1 MRSLRLGV
9 LGVVCVM
16 LAPAVAASQ
25 DIEVDAQVA
34 GRPLP
39 AGYYE
44 RVRQNPEFFAPRGGW
59 IARASRDLAAGRAV
73 AGNLPVVAIPAL
85 FSDSPEPQFS
95 AADLA
100 RVLFDGPAAQ
110 GTLRQYYAE
119 VSGGR
124 LDIVGAVTPWVR
136 TSLTRAEVVGSSY
149 GLGGDARVGEYLVE
163 ALTLLDP
170 VTDFGLY
177 DNDGPDNVPNSGD
190 DNGIVDAVAFY
201 FVEVSASCG
210 GPGIWPHFS
219 GITGW
224 TGQAFETNDLRPDS
238 TPVKIDPY
246 FIQSIVNC
254 SGNQISSI
262 HTIAHELG
270 HLIGLPDLYHP
281 VEGILPEQ
289 RRWVVGC
296 WSLMAAGAWACGE
309 VGSASFWPRPSH
321 MGAWEKKRL
330 GWLNEIQQIPEV
342 EFQTVT
348 LSPVQTT
355 GRILELPLG
364 DDERLLVEYRARVGF
379 DEFLPA
385 EGVLVYRINDTIPF
399 RPCSECP
406 PHYSVMLLEA
416 DGDSSLVETKAQ
428 GGSRGEPGDAY
439 GALEPGALTSL
450 TEPSTRRDLGLGD
463 ESGVNIYEITVAQ
476 GTAQLLLSTAQISLA
491 RLLSPLLLDDSNPLS
506 RVEEEFLDELNNRN
520 GRYDVGDL
528 RAYLQREAPVSAG
541 SSAKRR

>member
-1 MRSLRLGV
+1 MRPLRFCV
-9 LGVVCVM
+9 LGLGLNM
-16 LAPAVAASQ
+16 LAPDAAPSQ
-25 DIEVDAQVA
+25 DIEVDAQVV

-39 AGYYE
+39 AGYYQ
-44 RVRQNPEFFAPRGGW
+44 RVRQNPDFFTPSGGW
-59 IARASRDLAAGRAV
+59 ITRASRDVSSGRAL
-73 AGNLPVVAIPAL
+73 AGSFPIVAIPAL
-85 FSDSPEPQFS
+85 FSNSPEPQFG
-95 AADLA
+95 AEDLS

-124 LDIVGAVTPWVR
+124 LDITGAVTTWVR

-149 GLGGDARVGEYLVE
+149 GLGDDSRVGEYLVE
-163 ALTLLDP
+163 ALTLVDST
-170 VTDFGLY
+170 TDFGLF
-177 DNDGPDNVPNSGD
+177 DNDGPDNIPNSGD
-190 DNGIVDAVAFY
+190 DDGVVDAVAFY
-201 FVEVSASCG
+201 FLEISASCG

-219 GITGW
+219 SIPGW

-238 TPVKIDPY
+238 TPVKIGPY
-246 FIQSIVNC
+246 FIQSVVNC

-281 VEGILPEQ
+281 VEGILPDQ

-296 WSLMAAGAWACGE
+296 WSLMAAGAWGCGE
-309 VGSASFWPRPSH
+309 VGTSSSWPRPSH

-330 GWLNEIQQIPEV
+330 GWLNEIQQVSGI
-342 EFQTVT
+342 EF
-348 LSPVQTT
+348 LSVALPPVQTT
-355 GRILELPLG
+355 GRVLELPYG
-364 DDERLLVEYRARVGF
+364 DDERLLVEYRAHVGF
-379 DEFLPA
+379 DEYLPA

-439 GALEPGALTSL
+439 GAFGPGALTDL
-450 TEPSTRRDLGLGD
+450 TEPSTRRDLGLGE
-463 ESGVNIYEITVAQ
+463 ESDVNIYEITLAQ
-476 GTAQLLLSTAQISLA
+476 GTAQLLLSTAPMSLP
-491 RLLSPLLLDDSNPLS
+491 RLLAPLLLDDSNALS
-506 RVEEEFLDELNNRN
+506 RVEEDYLDELNNRN

-528 RAYLQREAPVSAG
+528 RAHLQRAASI
-541 SSAKRR
+541 SSASGTDRR

>member
-1 MRSLRLGV
+1 MRSLRWTIFAVGCATLG
-9 LGVVCVM
+9 
-16 LAPAVAASQ
+16 PAAALSQ

-44 RVRQNPEFFAPRGGW
+44 RVRQNPEFFTPSGGW
-59 IARASRDLAAGRAV
+59 IVRASLDVAAGRAV
-73 AGNLPVVAIPAL
+73 AGNFPIVAIPAL
-85 FSDSPEPQFS
+85 FYDSPEPQFG
-95 AADLA
+95 AEDLS
-100 RVLFDGPAAQ
+100 RVLFDGPSAQ

-119 VSGGR
+119 VSGGQ
-124 LDIVGAVTPWVR
+124 LSIGGAVTPWVR

-201 FVEVSASCG
+201 FLEVSASCG

-296 WSLMAAGAWACGE
+296 WSLMAAGAWGCGE
-309 VGSASFWPRPSH
+309 VGSASVWPRPSH

-330 GWLNEIQQIPEV
+330 GWLNEIQQVPEA
-342 EFQTVT
+342 EFQSVT
-348 LSPVQTT
+348 LPPVQTT
-355 GRILELPLG
+355 GTIVELPLG

-379 DEFLPA
+379 DEYLPA
-385 EGVLVYRINDTIPF
+385 EGVLVYRINDTIPL

-439 GALEPGALTSL
+439 GALGPGALTSL
-450 TEPSTRRDLGLGD
+450 TEPSTRRDLGLGE
-463 ESGVNIYEITVAQ
+463 ESGINIYEITVAQ
-476 GTAQLLLSTAQISLA
+476 GTAQLLLSTAPMSLP
-491 RLLSPLLLDDSNPLS
+491 RLLAPLLLDDSNLLDE
-506 RVEEEFLDELNNRN
+506 VEEEFLDELNNRN

-528 RAYLQREAPVSAG
+528 RAHIQRAASASG
-541 SSAKRR
+541 ASGASRR

>member
-1 MRSLRLGV
+1 MRSLRWTVLAVGCATLGP
-9 LGVVCVM
+9 
-16 LAPAVAASQ
+16 APALSQ
-25 DIEVDAQVA
+25 DIEVEAQVV

-44 RVRQNPEFFAPRGGW
+44 RVRQNPDIFTPSGGW
-59 IARASRDLAAGRAV
+59 ITRASRDLAAGRAL
-73 AGNLPVVAIPAL
+73 AGSFPIVAIPAL
-85 FSDSPEPQFS
+85 FSDSPDPQSS
-95 AADLA
+95 AEGLA
-100 RVLFDGPAAQ
+100 RVLFEGPAPQ

-124 LDIVGAVTPWVR
+124 LHIVGAVTPWVR

-149 GLGGDARVGEYLVE
+149 GLGDDSRVGEYLVE
-163 ALTLLDP
+163 ALALVDA
-170 VTDFGLY
+170 VTDFGFY
-177 DNDGPDNVPNSGD
+177 DNDGPDNMANSD
-190 DNGIVDAVAFY
+190 DDDGIVDAVAFY
-201 FVEVSASCG
+201 FLETSASCG

-219 GITGW
+219 GIEGW
-224 TGQAFETNDLRPDS
+224 TGQAFETNDLRPDGS
-238 TPVKIDPY
+238 PVKIDPY

-262 HTIAHELG
+262 HTVAHELG

-296 WSLMAAGAWACGE
+296 WSLMAAGAWGCGE
-309 VGSASFWPRPSH
+309 VGTSSSWPRPSH

-330 GWLNEIQQIPEV
+330 GWLNEIQPITEV
-342 EFQTVT
+342 EFQAVT
-348 LSPVQTT
+348 LPPVQTT
-355 GRILELPLG
+355 GRVLELPFG
-364 DDERLLVEYRARVGF
+364 DDERLLVEYRAHVGF
-379 DEFLPA
+379 DEYLPA

-439 GALEPGALTSL
+439 GALRPGALTSL
-450 TEPSTRRDLGLGD
+450 TEPSSRRDLGLGE

-476 GTAQLLLSTAQISLA
+476 GAAQLLLSTAPISLT
-491 RLLSPLLLDDSNPLS
+491 RLLAPLLLDDSNPLY
-506 RVEEEFLDELNNRN
+506 RVEEEYLDELNNRN

-528 RAYLQREAPVSAG
+528 RAHLQRAASASDASG
-541 SSAKRR
+541 ASLR